1 MKNKKSNISI
11 RYYSS
16 VNTSEVSWLWYPYIP
31 YGKLTLIQGDP
42 GDGKS
47 SLALKIASILSV
59 GGRMPDGSKIS
70 EPVNIIYQCLEDDT
84 SDTIKPRLE
93 NYGADTSKIAF
104 LSDNISPVASFDD
117 DTLLNAIQKMNAK
130 LLILDPIQSFFN
142 KDFDYRN
149 VGMVRVYL
157 NKLAVIGAKTGCAII
172 LIGHLNKNESGKNIY
187 RGLGSIDIPAISR
200 SILQV
205 GRLREDSKVR
215 IIRHVKSSLAPEGG
229 TFGFEIDDINGISWI
244 GDIDLENESED
255 IIGQS
260 TCCYGEKTNTVKNL
274 LVEWLE
280 SEDLPYNEI
289 IVRMN
294 KYNVSLRTIKMV
306 KKELGICS
314 IRKSDGWYWHLP
326 DLELSEGNE

>member
-1 MKNKKSNISI
+1 MKKEKNSISI
-11 RYYSS
+11 KYYSS

-42 GDGKS
+42 GEGKS
-47 SLALKIASILSV
+47 SLALKIASLLSV
-59 GGRMPDGSKIS
+59 GGCMPDGSALS
-70 EPVNIIYQCLEDDT
+70 EPGNVIYQCLEDDT
-84 SDTIKPRLE
+84 ADTIKPRLE
-93 NYGADTSKIAF
+93 KYGADTTKIAF
-104 LSDNISPVASFDD
+104 LSDEISPVSTFDNTD
-117 DTLLNAIQKMNAK
+117 LIKAIEKLDAKM
-130 LLILDPIQSFFN
+130 LILDPIQSFFS

-149 VGMVRVYL
+149 VGLVRNYM
-157 NKLAVIGAKTGCAII
+157 NKLAGVGAKTGCAIV
-172 LIGHLNKNESGKNIY
+172 LIGHLNKNEGSKNIY
-187 RGLGSIDIPAISR
+187 RGLGSIDISAISR
-200 SILQV
+200 SVLQV
-205 GRLREDSKVR
+205 ERLSDNSKVR
-215 IIRHVKSSLAPEGG
+215 IIKHVKSSLASEGG

-244 GDIDLENESED
+244 GDIDLENESES
-255 IIGQS
+255 IISQS
-260 TCCYGEKTNTVKNL
+260 ICCYGEKTNTVKNL